1 MRCVTVNPPVF
12 ATLRRMAS
20 IQIAVGIMRS
30 VDHEEEIRKAAAAL
44 PDDWKVEVKSNPG
57 IGFDVRVVGPGLA
70 LSKAFARDDAPEA
83 VRYLTAISRQ
93 LQQL

>member
-1 MRCVTVNPPVF
+1 V
-12 ATLRRMAS
+12 AS
-20 IQIAVGIMRS
+20 IQIAAGIMRS
-30 VDHEEEIRKAAAAL
+30 GDHEKEIRKAAAAL

>member
-1 MRCVTVNPPVF
+1 VAN
-12 ATLRRMAS
+12 

-30 VDHEEEIRKAAAAL
+30 GDHEKEIRKAAAAL
-44 PDDWKVEVKSNPG
+44 PEDWRVEVKSNPG
-57 IGFDVRVVGPGLA
+57 IGFDVRVVGPGLT
-70 LSKAFARDDAPEA
+70 LSKAFEREAASEA

>member
-1 MRCVTVNPPVF
+1 MV
-12 ATLRRMAS
+12 S
-20 IQIAVGIMRS
+20 IQIAVGVMRS
-30 VDHEEEIRKAAAAL
+30 GDHEKEIRKAAAAL

-70 LSKAFARDDAPEA
+70 LSKAFARDDASEA

>member
-1 MRCVTVNPPVF
+1 MVT
-12 ATLRRMAS
+12 
-20 IQIAVGIMRS
+20 IQIAIGSMRS
-30 VDHEEEIRKAAAAL
+30 ADHEKEIRKAAATL
-44 PDDWKVEVKSNPG
+44 PDDWKVEVRSNPA

-70 LSKAFARDDAPEA
+70 LSKAFARDDASEA